1 LRVLAEVVQIRTAH
15 PEETSEIV
23 SLLRQSFAEFED
35 LYTPEAFDATV
46 LDPARVRERM
56 TDGRMFVAVLGAK
69 IVGTVT
75 IFQVGADI
83 LYVRGMAVL
92 PSARG
97 NRVGQLLLER
107 IESLALENG
116 NKRLQLRTTPFLTAA
131 IRLYERFGF
140 CRDDR
145 SMDLFGT
152 LLIGMTKELKDQK
165 SEVIE
170 GKEYP
175 CRKTTDTT
183 PLASA

>member
-1 LRVLAEVVQIRTAH
+1 LRPPATVVQIRTAH
-15 PEETSEIV
+15 PEEASEIA
-23 SLLRQSFAEFED
+23 SLLRQSFLEFED

-46 LDPARVRERM
+46 LDPARVRTRM
-56 TDGRMFVAVLGAK
+56 TDGQTLVAILGTA

-75 IFQVGADI
+75 VFQVGADI

-107 IESLALENG
+107 IESLAFENG
-116 NKRLQLRTTPFLTAA
+116 NKRLQLRTTPFLAAA
-131 IRLYERFGF
+131 IRLYERFGL

-152 LLIGMTKELKDQK
+152 PLIGMTKELKDQK
-165 SEVIE
+165 SDGIE
-170 GKEYP
+170 GKECP

>member
-1 LRVLAEVVQIRTAH
+1 
-15 PEETSEIV
+15 
-23 SLLRQSFAEFED
+23 
-35 LYTPEAFDATV
+35 V
-46 LDPARVRERM
+46 LDPARVLARM
-56 TDGRMFVAVLGAK
+56 TDGRSLVAMLGTA

-75 IFQVGADI
+75 VFQVGEDI

-97 NRVGQLLLER
+97 NTVGQLLLER
-107 IESLALENG
+107 IESLAIENSD
-116 NKRLQLRTTPFLTAA
+116 KRLQLRTTPFLTAA

-140 CRDDR
+140 YRDDR

-152 LLIGMTKELKDQK
+152 PLIGMTKELQ
-165 SEVIE
+165 SENLTLVE
-170 GKEYP
+170 RNTS